1 MPVFGGNEWISLKNG
16 VFSPHFVVI
25 LFQVFVELAL
35 VGFVKA
41 EQPMNV
47 RSMRIAG
54 VFKSYRWIAT
64 KEAIK
69 RRLDGFP
76 IKFPTIFEVKNSVPI
91 ERNAA

>member
-1 MPVFGGNEWISLKNG
+1 M
-16 VFSPHFVVI
+16 
-25 LFQVFVELAL
+25 FVELAL

-54 VFKSYRWIAT
+54 VFKGYRRIST

-69 RRLDGFP
+69 G
-76 IKFPTIFEVKNSVPI
+76 
-91 ERNAA
+91 